1 MDTSLLHSLSRN
13 WGWILLRG
21 ILAILFGVAAFAWPL
36 ITLKVL
42 ILLYGAYVLA
52 DGVMAIVAAIQ
63 GGSLAPRWW
72 MAVVGVLGVIAG
84 FILFLRPGF
93 GAFAL
98 LMLIGIMAI
107 VRGIFEIVGAISLR
121 KQITGEWLLIL
132 GGIASIIFG
141 MIVMMFPGAG
151 ALAMVW
157 LIAAYSVVIGILFC
171 ALAFRLRSHGKA
183 RPVRA

>member
-21 ILAILFGVAAFAWPL
+21 ILAILFGIAAFAWPL

-52 DGVMAIVAAIQ
+52 DGIMAIVAAIQ
-63 GGSLAPRWW
+63 GGALAPRWW
-72 MAVVGVLGVIAG
+72 LAVVGILGVIAG
-84 FILFLRPGF
+84 LILFVRPGF

-98 LMLIGIMAI
+98 LMIIGIMAI

-121 KQITGEWLLIL
+121 RQITGEWLLIL
-132 GGIASIIFG
+132 GGIASILFG
-141 MIVMMFPGAG
+141 MVVLMFPGAG

-157 LIAAYSVVIGILFC
+157 LIAAYSVVIGFLLC
-171 ALAFRLRSHGKA
+171 ALAFRLRSHGRSGAA
-183 RPVRA
+183 RG